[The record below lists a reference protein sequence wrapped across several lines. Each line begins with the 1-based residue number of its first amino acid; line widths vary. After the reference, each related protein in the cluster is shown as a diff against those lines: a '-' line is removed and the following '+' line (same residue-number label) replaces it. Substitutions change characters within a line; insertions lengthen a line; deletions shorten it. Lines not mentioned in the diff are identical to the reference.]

1 MWAPVDKPPRRW
13 VRSAVSLHALT
24 PAAGRKAFLCVFFFY
39 SLAVASVDVCRH
51 GALSFLHR
59 RGEAAGSPRWAAAL
73 AGWSGGSDGVRCGF
87 PLSFFLPLVRCMPDR
102 LTLLPAASVAR
113 SCRPPRVSC
122 TRLPPQQTVYDEV
135 EIEDMEWNSELD
147 AFTWS
152 CPCGDIFRLT
162 VAEMRAGE
170 EIATCPS
177 CTLLLRVIYDD
188 ADIPGGAA
196 AVGEG
201 GVPPPPP
208 AVGVCA

>member
-1 MWAPVDKPPRRW
+1 
-13 VRSAVSLHALT
+13 
-24 PAAGRKAFLCVFFFY
+24 
-39 SLAVASVDVCRH
+39 
-51 GALSFLHR
+51 
-59 RGEAAGSPRWAAAL
+59 
-73 AGWSGGSDGVRCGF
+73 
-87 PLSFFLPLVRCMPDR
+87 
-102 LTLLPAASVAR
+102 
-113 SCRPPRVSC
+113 
-122 TRLPPQQTVYDEV
+122 
-135 EIEDMEWNSELD
+135 MEWNSELD
-147 AFTWS
+147 AFTWF

>member
-1 MWAPVDKPPRRW
+1 M
-13 VRSAVSLHALT
+13 
-24 PAAGRKAFLCVFFFY
+24 
-39 SLAVASVDVCRH
+39 
-51 GALSFLHR
+51 
-59 RGEAAGSPRWAAAL
+59 
-73 AGWSGGSDGVRCGF
+73 
-87 PLSFFLPLVRCMPDR
+87 
-102 LTLLPAASVAR
+102 
-113 SCRPPRVSC
+113 
-122 TRLPPQQTVYDEV
+122 TVYDEV

-188 ADIPGGAA
+188 ADIPEAA
-196 AVGEG
+196 PPVEGG

-208 AVGVCA
+208 AVGVSA